1 MATTE
6 QQPVGQLR
14 VPRIRIRISGFI
26 LTIQTVL
33 FFAHLFVYET
43 CVFFWPDLSLRQI
56 AVLRIVALLLSVSF
70 VAASLLA
77 YKHWNIWVRMFYRA
91 AAVWM
96 GFLNF
101 FFLASIAC
109 WVVYLASCTF
119 AANLARPDIALAA
132 FGLLTLV
139 GLYALLNARS
149 TRVPRVSVTLPNL
162 PAPWRGRVAA
172 LVTDVHLG
180 HVNSQGFMRR
190 VVGKLARLK
199 PDIVFICGDLFDG
212 THADLESLAEPWKEL
227 TAQFGAYFVTG
238 NHEEF
243 SDRGKYLRAVA
254 GSGVRV
260 LNNEKITVDDLQI
273 VGVHDGDSH
282 DPERYRGILE
292 STGIERGRA
301 SVLLLHVPRS
311 LAIAEQAGISLQLSG
326 HTHGGQFFPFTW
338 FTRRIFRQYTYGLNR
353 FANLLVLTSYGVGT
367 WGPPFRVGT
376 TPEIVLIKFE

>member
-6 QQPVGQLR
+6 QQPAGQLPLPR
-14 VPRIRIRISGFI
+14 VRISISAFI
-26 LTIQTVL
+26 PTIQAIL
-33 FFAHLFVYET
+33 CFAHFFVYET
-43 CVFFWPDLSLRQI
+43 WVFFWTDMSLRQL
-56 AVLRIVALLLSVSF
+56 AGLRVVALLLSVSF

-77 YKHWNIWVRMFYRA
+77 YRHWNIWVRMFYRA

-101 FFLASIAC
+101 FFVASVVC
-109 WVVYLASCTF
+109 WVGYLASRVF
-119 AANLARPDIALAA
+119 AANVARPDIALTV
-132 FGLLTLV
+132 FGLAALI
-139 GLYALLNARS
+139 GLYGLLNARWI
-149 TRVPRVSVTLPNL
+149 RVTRVSVTLPNL
-162 PAPWRGRVAA
+162 PKSWRGRVAA

-180 HVNSQGFMRR
+180 HVNSQGFLRR
-190 VVGKLARLK
+190 IVRRLARLK
-199 PDIVFICGDLFDG
+199 ADIVFVSGDLFDG
-212 THADLESLAEPWKEL
+212 THADLESLAEPWKQL
-227 TAQFGAYFVTG
+227 APQFGAYFVTG

-254 GSGVRV
+254 SSGVCV
-260 LNNEKITVDDLQI
+260 LNNEKITVDNLQI
-273 VGVHDGDSH
+273 VGVHDSDSH

-292 STGIERGRA
+292 SAGIEPGRA

-338 FTRRIFRQYTYGLNR
+338 FTRRIFRQFTHGLNR
-353 FANLLVLTSYGVGT
+353 FANLLVFTSYGVGT

-376 TPEIVLIKFE
+376 TPEIVLIRFE